1 MLSEGWISHTSD
13 RIRTIDAHGSVLG
26 YGLATVSVTLALLL
40 TFLLSPLVDVP
51 LFPLFLAAIL
61 ISAWAGGWGP
71 GLCATGLSALL
82 TWYFFVSPLYSFAVV
97 LDGEVVRF
105 WVFVSVAALINW
117 LVAKGRSSEAALRKS
132 EVRYRNLVEN
142 TSDAIISVA
151 SDGTVT
157 LVNRGFER
165 LTGWS
170 RQVVVGQPYDTLVVA
185 SSHALLD
192 RWLKRALSGF
202 SESTVLDID
211 FYSSNKKE
219 ISLELR
225 ASVLRDESGELKG
238 FELIA
243 RDVSARKAL
252 EQRQTEFLA
261 MLSHEIRTPL
271 GVIMGYV
278 EMLSDELAKE
288 ENPTIPDI
296 LAPLTR
302 NARMLRFLITNY
314 LDFSRMETGA
324 VKLVRQPLQLND
336 LLRHVIQEYEPE
348 AERRTIALQ
357 LQAQE
362 PLPPILGDG
371 IALERVFGNLLHNAL
386 KFTPKGGKV
395 AVTSTLAN
403 AAVCVAV
410 ADSGPGIPSGELSSL
425 FEKYYRA
432 KSSVSVDG
440 SGLGLYIV
448 KKSVDAHGGR
458 VEAVNTPGSGSCFHV
473 WLPLAERGSDMLVS
487 TSS

>member
-1 MLSEGWISHTSD
+1 M
-13 RIRTIDAHGSVLG
+13 
-26 YGLATVSVTLALLL
+26 
-40 TFLLSPLVDVP
+40 
-51 LFPLFLAAIL
+51 
-61 ISAWAGGWGP
+61 
-71 GLCATGLSALL
+71 
-82 TWYFFVSPLYSFAVV
+82 
-97 LDGEVVRF
+97 
-105 WVFVSVAALINW
+105 
-117 LVAKGRSSEAALRKS
+117 
-132 EVRYRNLVEN
+132 RYRNLVEN
-142 TSDAIISVA
+142 SSDAIISVA
-151 SDGTVT
+151 PDGSVT

-170 RQVVVGQPYDTLVVA
+170 RRGVVGQPYDTLVTA

-202 SESTVLDID
+202 SESTVLDMD
-211 FYSSNKKE
+211 FYSKDKKE
-219 ISLELR
+219 ISVELR

-238 FELIA
+238 FELI
-243 RDVSARKAL
+243 DVSARRTL

-288 ENPTIPDI
+288 ENPTILDI
-296 LAPLTR
+296 FARLTH

-324 VKLVRQPLQLND
+324 IKLARQPLQLND

-362 PLPPILGDG
+362 SLPLILGDG

-395 AVTSTLAN
+395 AVTSTLDT
-403 AAVCVAV
+403 AAVCVVV
-410 ADSGPGIPSGELSSL
+410 ADNGPGVPLGELSSL

-432 KSSVSVDG
+432 KSPISIDG

-458 VEAVNTPGSGSCFHV
+458 VEAVSTPGSGSCFHV